1 MRSIRVLSFTL
12 LLAAATISAR
22 AEAQAPATSID
33 AASARADEL
42 AHQGND
48 LALKHSWAEAEALF
62 RQAWTLK
69 QSYDIGGNLGIAEL
83 NLEKYCDAAEHLSFA
98 LKRFPANGKPDHR
111 ELLHDKLEKAKA
123 HVGALAITV
132 SAPGAEV
139 LIDGKRLGVTPLAD
153 LVFVEPGTRKVEAR
167 LQGSETAMQTV
178 EVTKGGSTD
187 LTLTLK
193 TAEGPHVL
201 PPGSHGPRMGVVV
214 AGAVVTGV
222 ALAAG
227 IGFLAAAGGKGSS
240 GLELHN
246 TIAQANHNCIVGDGN
261 YDTRCVDLGSISST
275 GDTFHSVGVGLLAG
289 AGAAAVGTA
298 VYYFWPR
305 SSADR
310 PAPSGFRFTPAVS
323 ATNAGLLVSGSF

>member
-111 ELLHDKLEKAKA
+111 ELLHDKLENAKA

-132 SAPGAEV
+132 STPGAEV
-139 LIDGKRLGVTPLAD
+139 FVDGKRRGLAPLAD
-153 LVFVEPGTRKVEAR
+153 VVFLEPGSRKIEAR
-167 LQGSETAMQTV
+167 LSGYDTAMQTV
-178 EVTKGGSTD
+178 DAAKGGSSATS
-187 LTLTLK
+187 LTLK
-193 TAEGPHVL
+193 ESAPVPPPLT
-201 PPGSHGPRMGVVV
+201 PGSGRKTGLLVVGGVGVASLVTAIVFTVV
-214 AGAVVTGV
+214 SGGKRSDAEEIRGKLLLQRRYCNPAAGAFATQCE
-222 ALAAG
+222 ALQSASSSHDTFHNLAVGGYVLAG
-227 IGFLAAAGGKGSS
+227 GAAAATVAMLLMSGSGTPKKTS
-240 GLELHN
+240 SV
-246 TIAQANHNCIVGDGN
+246 QVGPL
-261 YDTRCVDLGSISST
+261 VSST
-275 GDTFHSVGVGLLAG
+275 GGGAFVG
-289 AGAAAVGTA
+289 
-298 VYYFWPR
+298 
-305 SSADR
+305 
-310 PAPSGFRFTPAVS
+310 
-323 ATNAGLLVSGSF
+323 GSF